1 MEVAGLPISPS
12 QRGKLISAGYTTIS
26 SLTSLSPHHLARDL
40 NIPEEE
46 AVQILGAA
54 ASHNSR
60 LDTSD
65 GGHSIV
71 NGAQTAWDMF
81 REEQSSLRITTS
93 CADFDNILGGG
104 INCKEVTEIG
114 GVPGIGKT
122 QLGIQLAVNVQIP
135 MGLGGLG
142 AKAVYIGQVSLICSF
157 FFIAMILSSTS
168 YFEYYACMIL
178 LDTEGSFMVERATQI
193 AEASISDMLEYNNHL
208 AKQNRVCQVKFKP
221 SDILENIFYFR
232 VCSYTEQMA
241 LINHLEKF
249 ISDHKDVKIVIVD
262 SVTFHFRQDF
272 EDLAL
277 RTRLLNGMALKL
289 MNLAKTFN
297 VAVVIFNQ
305 VTTKL
310 TEGSFQLALALGDS
324 WSHSC
329 TNRIIL
335 YWNEDERNAYI
346 DKSPSLR
353 SASAPF
359 SVTGKGIRNT
369 ATTSKRAK
377 LI

>member
-26 SLTSLSPHHLARDL
+26 SLTSLSPHHLAR
-40 NIPEEE
+40 
-46 AVQILGAA
+46 
-54 ASHNSR
+54 
-60 LDTSD
+60 
-65 GGHSIV
+65 
-71 NGAQTAWDMF
+71 GAQTAWDMF
-81 REEQSSLRITTS
+81 REEQSSLRIITS

-142 AKAVYIGQVSLICSF
+142 GKAVYI
-157 FFIAMILSSTS
+157 
-168 YFEYYACMIL
+168 
-178 LDTEGSFMVERATQI
+178 DTEGSFMVERATQI

-221 SDILENIFYFR
+221 ADILENIFYFR

-377 LI
+377 LM